1 MTTMMAVSSSSEI
14 LAKQANTSDADADDA
29 DEYSHGLKSITSTLA
44 KMNSV
49 VSTSLHR
56 SMRQRNIRNDND
68 SNNYDDDDDGKKQKR
83 GGGGGEAPLVDYLTV
98 KNSLMISYLIDLIL
112 LLRSRLSSSSVQKN
126 IHDADCSVQKNQRE
140 CLDRLQ
146 EMKIALEKMR
156 PLEKKMRYQIDKLLA
171 LSTVLTE
178 NSTGGGGGGG
188 SAGMFASVGREV
200 DDEDVRKEK
209 NGRNDGASEPL
220 SYKPDLRGMMKNM
233 FVAEDDEQNNVDFE
247 GHRRGD
253 DIDTKSNR
261 AKIFLD
267 KEDTFPSSS
276 SNVYQPP
283 RLQSVPFELDNNDR
297 IARKHERNLEKKRE
311 RQSRSELT
319 QVIKSQF
326 TDAPEEEDARGGA
339 SLGLQSDRSRKI
351 SSRNAEL
358 EAFEEGHMMR
368 LSAGRKEKKER
379 KRMMREEMSNLGA
392 IADGLGN
399 VVAGVDDAFGGGGG
413 GRIRTTPTGD
423 GGAGRGGSQESYK
436 TKGMRRRK
444 VDVIDHEGV
453 ARKKKKSA
461 KNGGATNTYQK
472 SLYGGGGR
480 GGERGGGGDKGGGR
494 GRGRS
499 RK

>member
-1 MTTMMAVSSSSEI
+1 MTTITASTSSRLYANESSFI
-14 LAKQANTSDADADDA
+14 KKKNHDNVNNNDDQTF
-29 DEYSHGLKSITSTLA
+29 KSLSTTLT
-44 KMNSV
+44 KMNSIV
-49 VSTSLHR
+49 TTSLHR
-56 SMRQRNIRNDND
+56 SIRQGNAQKKCNDGNTIV
-68 SNNYDDDDDGKKQKR
+68 DDGSKKR
-83 GGGGGEAPLVDYLTV
+83 ETPLVDYLTV
-98 KNSLMISYLIDLIL
+98 KNSLMISYLIDLTL
-112 LLRSRLSSSSVQKN
+112 LLRSRLSASSAAGA
-126 IHDADCSVQKNQRE
+126 ADDNQDIEQQQQQQRQCVE
-140 CLDRLQ
+140 RLQ

-171 LSTVLTE
+171 LSTVL
-178 NSTGGGGGGG
+178 SDDGIGGVGGGGGGG

-200 DDEDVRKEK
+200 DDEDGVDVRNRVK
-209 NGRNDGASEPL
+209 NGENDGTSDPL
-220 SYKPDLRGMMKNM
+220 SFKPDLRGMMKNM
-233 FVAEDDEQNNVDFE
+233 FVGDDGEDHEA
-247 GHRRGD
+247 RGD
-253 DIDTKSNR
+253 IGSYDADDDDDIHHLPNR

-267 KEDTFPSSS
+267 KEDNKTVPSST

-283 RLQSVPFELDNNDR
+283 RLQSVPFELDNSDR
-297 IARKHERNLEKKRE
+297 AARKHERNLEKKRE

-339 SLGLQSDRSRKI
+339 LFGLQSDRSRKI

-368 LSAGRKEKKER
+368 LSVGRKEKKER

-413 GRIRTTPTGD
+413 GGRKRMTTTG
-423 GGAGRGGSQESYK
+423 ESAYK

-472 SLYGGGGR
+472 SLYGGGG
-480 GGERGGGGDKGGGR
+480 GGGGGKGGNRGGGK
-494 GRGRS
+494 S

>member
-1 MTTMMAVSSSSEI
+1 MMATFNGHD
-14 LAKQANTSDADADDA
+14 ATSLSTINNNADDNH
-29 DEYSHGLKSITSTLA
+29 ELKKKSLTLSTTLS

-49 VSTSLHR
+49 VTTSLHR
-56 SMRQRNIRNDND
+56 SIRQGKDVRMSIKSQEMITDNKTRND
-68 SNNYDDDDDGKKQKR
+68 
-83 GGGGGEAPLVDYLTV
+83 APLVDYLTV
-98 KNSLMISYLIDLIL
+98 KNSLMISYLIDLTL
-112 LLRSRLSSSSVQKN
+112 MLRFRLSPSADDGNRDSVHLVQQEQK
-126 IHDADCSVQKNQRE
+126 E
-140 CLDRLQ
+140 CLERLQ
-146 EMKIALEKMR
+146 EMKVALEKMR

-171 LSTVLTE
+171 LTTVL
-178 NSTGGGGGGG
+178 SDQDGSGGIGGGGG

-200 DDEDVRKEK
+200 DEEDDVRQEK
-209 NGRNDGASEPL
+209 SGRNDINSDPL

-233 FVAEDDEQNNVDFE
+233 FVGEGGEENDDYESRE
-247 GHRRGD
+247 GGGGGSNHG
-253 DIDTKSNR
+253 DIDMKSDR

-267 KEDTFPSSS
+267 KEDTPGTSLSC
-276 SNVYQPP
+276 VYQPP
-283 RLQSVPFELDNNDR
+283 RLQSVPFELDNSDR
-297 IARKHERNLEKKRE
+297 ISRKLERTLEKKRE

-368 LSAGRKEKKER
+368 LSVGRKEKKER

-399 VVAGVDDAFGGGGG
+399 VVSGVDDAFGGG
-413 GRIRTTPTGD
+413 RKRTTSTGD
-423 GGAGRGGSQESYK
+423 SGVGRGGTQEAYK

-444 VDVIDHEGV
+444 VDVIDHEGI
-453 ARKKKKSA
+453 ARKKKKST
-461 KNGGATNTYQK
+461 KNGGSTNTYQK
-472 SLYGGGGR
+472 SLYGGGG
-480 GGERGGGGDKGGGR
+480 GK
-494 GRGRS
+494 S

>member
-1 MTTMMAVSSSSEI
+1 MTTMMASSSRFNSNEALSPTNSMNTISNKNHGDDGSDTSKKSLI
-14 LAKQANTSDADADDA
+14 L
-29 DEYSHGLKSITSTLA
+29 STTLS

-49 VSTSLHR
+49 VSTSLRR
-56 SMRQRNIRNDND
+56 SIRQGQVHKNRNDPEQMIDDKKNND
-68 SNNYDDDDDGKKQKR
+68 
-83 GGGGGEAPLVDYLTV
+83 APLVDYLTV
-98 KNSLMISYLIDLIL
+98 KNSLMISYLIDLTLI
-112 LLRSRLSSSSVQKN
+112 LRSRLSASVDN
-126 IHDADCSVQKNQRE
+126 IQDSVKCQQQEQTE
-140 CLDRLQ
+140 CLERLQ
-146 EMKIALEKMR
+146 EMKIVLEKLR

-171 LSTVLTE
+171 LSTVI
-178 NSTGGGGGGG
+178 SDDGIGGVGGGGGGG

-200 DDEDVRKEK
+200 DEVDEMVDNITMREAH
-209 NGRNDGASEPL
+209 GENDGISDPL

-233 FVAEDDEQNNVDFE
+233 FVGEDGEDYRAGN
-247 GHRRGD
+247 GSHTGD
-253 DIDTKSNR
+253 DDHDMDKMPNRTK
-261 AKIFLD
+261 IVLD
-267 KEDTFPSSS
+267 KEEDSS

-283 RLQSVPFELDNNDR
+283 RLQSVPFELDNSDR
-297 IARKHERNLEKKRE
+297 IARKHDRNLEKKRE

-368 LSAGRKEKKER
+368 LSVGRKEKKER

-399 VVAGVDDAFGGGGG
+399 VVAGVDDAFGGGGN
-413 GRIRTTPTGD
+413 RKRRTAFSD
-423 GGAGRGGSQESYK
+423 GGAGHGGSQEEYK

-444 VDVIDHEGV
+444 VDIIDHGGI
-453 ARKKKKSA
+453 AKKKKKSA

-472 SLYGGGGR
+472 SLYGGGG
-480 GGERGGGGDKGGGR
+480 GKQGGGR
-494 GRGRS
+494 GGGKLS

>member
-1 MTTMMAVSSSSEI
+1 MTTMMAEL
-14 LAKQANTSDADADDA
+14 LAKEANTSNDDGDDNA
-29 DEYSHGLKSITSTLA
+29 AVGECSHGLKSITSTLA

-56 SMRQRNIRNDND
+56 SIRQRNIRNVND
-68 SNNYDDDDDGKKQKR
+68 SNNDGDDDDEKKQAR
-83 GGGGGEAPLVDYLTV
+83 GGGEAPLVDYLTA
-98 KNSLMISYLIDLIL
+98 KNSLMISYLIDLTL
-112 LLRSRLSSSSVQKN
+112 LLRSRLSSSSAQN
-126 IHDADCSVQKNQRE
+126 YIHDADCRVQKNQRE

-171 LSTVLTE
+171 LSTVLSE
-178 NSTGGGGGGG
+178 NSTGGGGVSGGG

-200 DDEDVRKEK
+200 DDEDFRKEN

-233 FVAEDDEQNNVDFE
+233 FVGEDDEQNDVDFE

-261 AKIFLD
+261 AKMFLD
-267 KEDTFPSSS
+267 KEGTFPSS

-283 RLQSVPFELDNNDR
+283 RIQSVPFELDNNDR

-326 TDAPEEEDARGGA
+326 SDAPEEEDARGGA

-351 SSRNAEL
+351 SSRTAEL

-413 GRIRTTPTGD
+413 GRIRTTSTGV
-423 GGAGRGGSQESYK
+423 GGGSQESYK

-472 SLYGGGGR
+472 SLYGGGG
-480 GGERGGGGDKGGGR
+480 GDKGGGR